1 LPERSRSFKRPRL
14 EGQGSEKS
22 DEASAESLD
31 GTPEPCTE
39 KSLEEAKMGSDFLA
53 YYEHESSRTSGQLT
67 RGDSAGDTPSDTEDD
82 EIDLAKTKE
91 SLWSLFTGG
100 F

>member
-1 LPERSRSFKRPRL
+1 
-14 EGQGSEKS
+14 
-22 DEASAESLD
+22 
-31 GTPEPCTE
+31 
-39 KSLEEAKMGSDFLA
+39 MGSDFLA

-67 RGDSAGDTPSDTEDD
+67 KGDSNGETPSDTEDD